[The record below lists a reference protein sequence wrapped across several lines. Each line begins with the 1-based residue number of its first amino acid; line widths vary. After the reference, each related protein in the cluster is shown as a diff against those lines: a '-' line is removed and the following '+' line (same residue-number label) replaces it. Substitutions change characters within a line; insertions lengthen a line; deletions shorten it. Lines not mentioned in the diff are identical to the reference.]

1 MKGEHDT
8 WFRCPH
14 SLVVSVSMPGK
25 VIIYGGKGGLGC
37 VVVDTF
43 KSAGYWVMSV
53 DIVANT
59 GADANVLVSL
69 DAGWG
74 DQEQQV
80 CGAVSAAL
88 RVR

>member
-1 MKGEHDT
+1 
-8 WFRCPH
+8 
-14 SLVVSVSMPGK
+14 MPGK

-80 CGAVSAAL
+80 CGAVSEAL